1 MCDALSL
8 RVPIPSTLAAV
19 TDDLKTNVSDA
30 VRQVKELNPDAVLGC
45 IHAGEVQ
52 AHSLAAMQAL
62 NWVPKMYTV
71 APDSGSY
78 FASVNNVTKNAFS
91 FLSAFDS
98 TARFAHNGQNFND
111 SATYAAAFIARFGY
125 EPDSFAAFGTLAPL
139 LLQRAIERAV
149 SLTPSLVRDAVRT
162 LDIETFMGRVSFA
175 ADGANQNSGVLQQF
189 QNGIRR
195 IVAPPLFADAEAVYP
210 MPAWNERVFTQ
221 KFGSGSEIAVIVIT
235 SIGFVYSLVLIGLIA
250 LYWSNPIVR
259 ASSPTFLCG
268 VLFGSLLLYG
278 SNYAALINVI
288 NLASCNIQVWFLA
301 LGFIGMSNIPLVLA
315 GISSLTSF
323 SLFCSDVW

>member
-1 MCDALSL
+1 
-8 RVPIPSTLAAV
+8 
-19 TDDLKTNVSDA
+19 
-30 VRQVKELNPDAVLGC
+30 
-45 IHAGEVQ
+45 
-52 AHSLAAMQAL
+52 MQNL

-78 FASVNNVTKNAFS
+78 FAAVNNITKNALS
-91 FLSAFDS
+91 FLSAFDA
-98 TARFAHNGQNFND
+98 TAKFAHNGQNFND
-111 SATYAAAFIARFGY
+111 SATWAASMRARFGY
-125 EPDSFAAFGTLAPL
+125 EPDSFSAFGTLAPL
-139 LLQRAIERAV
+139 ILQRAIERAG
-149 SLTPSLVRDAVRT
+149 SLTPSAVRDAVRT

-210 MPAWNERVFTQ
+210 MPEWNLREFKQ
-221 KFGSGSEIAVIVIT
+221 AFGSGSEIAVIVIT
-235 SIGFVYSLVLIGLIA
+235 SIGFLYSLVLIVLTA
-250 LYWSNPIVR
+250 VFWKNPIIR

-301 LGFIGMSNIPLVLA
+301 LGFIGAWFL
-315 GISSLTSF
+315 LTVGSRF
-323 SLFCSDVW
+323 SC